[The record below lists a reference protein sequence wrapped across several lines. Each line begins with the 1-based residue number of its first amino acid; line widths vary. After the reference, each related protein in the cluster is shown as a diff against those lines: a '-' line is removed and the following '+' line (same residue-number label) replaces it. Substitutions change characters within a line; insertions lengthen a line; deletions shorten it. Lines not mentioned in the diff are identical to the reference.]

1 MMKNTKQEAKRI
13 YEEIQGGAKEVLNGI
28 RNLIEEGSA
37 RRLII
42 KNKDGEV
49 VFQTQLAF
57 GVGGA
62 ALVGA
67 MAPVISAIGM
77 FAMFLN
83 DYQILVEKEIT
94 TDEHGP
100 EVHEASQKA
109 KQDINDSDE
118 AVIIEIIEED
128 EDISNPSK
136 TSESPK
142 KRAKNCII
150 KEELQKKCW
159 KITDSR
165 FIL

>member
-42 KNKDGEV
+42 KNKDGEE

-100 EVHEASQKA
+100 EVHGASQEA

-118 AVIIEIIEED
+118 AVIIEILDED

-142 KRAKNCII
+142 KGRKTASSKKNS
-150 KEELQKKCW
+150 KKSFG
-159 KITDSR
+159 K
-165 FIL
+165 